1 MGHGSVL
8 FEPLDRVLGRLS
20 QVRVLR
26 ALTLHGG
33 GLTPPE
39 LARRTR
45 LSRRGVWNALET
57 LEGLEIVEP
66 VGPGHSVPYR
76 LSRTHP
82 IARSIRRLFE
92 DETER
97 ADGVLA
103 AARSAAAGLEPSP
116 LAVWL
121 FGSVGRAED
130 QAGSDLDLAVVA
142 DRRETARESAAQLRD
157 ALHGMEEQWG
167 VYPSVISLS
176 SSELETLREEGGDF
190 WRRLVRDGIPL
201 LGPAPEELSRAKG

>member
-1 MGHGSVL
+1 MAHGSVL

-20 QVRVLR
+20 HVRVLR
-26 ALTLHGG
+26 ALTLHGR

-45 LSRRGVWNALET
+45 LSRRGVWNALEA

-66 VGPGHSVPYR
+66 VGSGHSVPYR
-76 LSRTHP
+76 LSPHP
-82 IARSIRRLFE
+82 IARSIQRLFE

-97 ADGVLA
+97 ADAVLA
-103 AARSAAAGLEPSP
+103 AARSAAASLEPSP
-116 LAVWL
+116 LGVWL
-121 FGSVGRAED
+121 FGSVARAED
-130 QAGSDLDLAVVA
+130 RAGSDLDLAVVA
-142 DRRETARESAAQLRD
+142 GRREAARESAAQLRD
-157 ALHGMEEQWG
+157 ALHGVEEQWG

-176 SSELETLREEGGDF
+176 SRELEALREEGGDF

-201 LGPAPEELSRAKG
+201 FGPAPEELSRTPG